1 MDFSKLRNIAG
12 IILIGIAVPF
22 IILILTNLDFGSM
35 VKIDPL
41 IVNDVEP
48 LKAEIESFVTS
59 IQEGGDAAVSAED
72 GFAAVEMAE
81 RITNAVREQDWGR
94 SFAEVGQPK

>member
-1 MDFSKLRNIAG
+1 MAG
-12 IILIGIAVPF
+12 
-22 IILILTNLDFGSM
+22 LDFGSM

-41 IVNDVEP
+41 IVKDVEP
-48 LKAEIESFVTS
+48 LKAEIESFVAS
-59 IQEGGDAAVSAED
+59 IRDGGDAAVSAED

-94 SFAEVGQPK
+94 GFAEAATR